1 MIYIFGLDKNTLLK
15 RKIIDVLDQQS
26 QPLTYKE
33 LVEIVQTSSVGT
45 LQIICK
51 ELAELMEKLYPD
63 QSCSIVIQKEKH
75 GTTLNLMRSSD
86 NLQLFYD
93 HLYMSDLAYEILQTL
108 LMKRKTST
116 IMFCMNQGLSE
127 SSLKRKVKDINL
139 EICDFGIRIT
149 CAKQLSL
156 KGPETKIRAFHYI
169 FLRSMHRQF
178 FTVPR
183 IQNLATDYQLA
194 LDIAD
199 YLDVSDDLPLVERFA
214 YWVFITQLALSKGKK
229 LQFSQA
235 DLNIM
240 NTLDFPEQPAFLAH
254 WSTEDW
260 NFLLTAVYCSLS
272 KNFQLPLKSE
282 QLVTTDSLQNWV
294 QLFQKHFRLLSTK
307 EEEFIYKKLNQL
319 TMTMHFFPLSGSF
332 LTNLQA
338 FVGLEDLTEMYPLYL
353 KRFENFWSEW
363 SRQLSNPELDMFRM
377 FSLSICISIM
387 PMDKLLPEIAI
398 YIYSETS
405 DSFKQYL
412 EIKLNFYYSNRYAL
426 NFVEFP
432 EEADLLIG
440 TVPFYENQCSPQ
452 QKQLIVRA
460 RVSQKD
466 LDNIEK
472 CLCELCENQLQAN

>member
-214 YWVFITQLALSKGKK
+214 YWVFITQLALSKGK
-229 LQFSQA
+229 
-235 DLNIM
+235 N
-240 NTLDFPEQPAFLAH
+240 
-254 WSTEDW
+254 
-260 NFLLTAVYCSLS
+260 C
-272 KNFQLPLKSE
+272 
-282 QLVTTDSLQNWV
+282 
-294 QLFQKHFRLLSTK
+294 
-307 EEEFIYKKLNQL
+307 
-319 TMTMHFFPLSGSF
+319 SF
-332 LTNLQA
+332 L
-338 FVGLEDLTEMYPLYL
+338 
-353 KRFENFWSEW
+353 
-363 SRQLSNPELDMFRM
+363 
-377 FSLSICISIM
+377 
-387 PMDKLLPEIAI
+387 
-398 YIYSETS
+398 
-405 DSFKQYL
+405 KQ
-412 EIKLNFYYSNRYAL
+412 I
-426 NFVEFP
+426 
-432 EEADLLIG
+432 
-440 TVPFYENQCSPQ
+440 
-452 QKQLIVRA
+452 
-460 RVSQKD
+460 
-466 LDNIEK
+466 
-472 CLCELCENQLQAN
+472 